1 MVCSCLKRKC
11 YLPFGSLTFYPNMY
25 IVLVGPSGCRKGTA
39 MGPGYDMLR
48 ELSIKMAA
56 EAITR
61 EALIQELRQC
71 TDTMIDMKSGRKEF
85 HASLTI
91 FSKEL
96 TVFLGYNNQQLMA
109 DMADWY
115 DCGSSWTYRTKNMG
129 TDEIIN
135 VWVNLIGATT
145 PELLQTTL
153 PRDAIGGGL
162 TSRILFIYAARKAK
176 AVVPFLTKEDLV
188 LGKLL
193 LEDLDRIH
201 QLVGAFRPTPEF
213 LDRWVEWYLDPSQN
227 YPPFE
232 DYRFGGYCERRPAHI
247 LKLAMVS
254 SAVRGDSMSIDVED
268 LNWAMATTE
277 WTEKQMQ
284 RTFSGVGRSQIADTV
299 QRILALLHT
308 TGGMSK
314 TELMQRFYQDL
325 DDFTMR
331 KVMDTLRSM
340 GAIDIKTS
348 GTDVILV
355 PRKTGLIK
363 ND

>member
-1 MVCSCLKRKC
+1 MICACLKRKC

-48 ELSIKMAA
+48 EIGIKMAA

-71 TDTMIDMKSGRKEF
+71 TDALIDVKEGRKEF
-85 HASLTI
+85 HASLTV

-145 PELLQTTL
+145 PELLQSTL

-162 TSRILFIYAARKAK
+162 TSRIIFVFAPRKAK
-176 AVVPFLTKEDLV
+176 FVVPFLTHDDIILGQKLQDDL
-188 LGKLL
+188 
-193 LEDLDRIH
+193 ERIH
-201 QLVGAFRPTPEF
+201 QLVGAFRPTDEF
-213 LDRWVEWYLDPSQN
+213 IDRWVEWYMDPSKNVQ
-227 YPPFE
+227 PFE
-232 DYRFGGYCERRPAHI
+232 DYRFGGYCERRPGHI
-247 LKLAMVS
+247 LKLCMVS
-254 SAVRGDSMSIDVED
+254 SAARGDSLLLDHYD
-268 LNWAMATTE
+268 LEWAMQTIE
-277 WTEKQMQ
+277 WTERLMP

-299 QRILALLHT
+299 QRILALVHQ
-308 TGGMSK
+308 TGGITK
-314 TELMQRFYQDL
+314 AEIMQRFYQDL
-325 DDFTMR
+325 DDFTLKR
-331 KVMDTLRSM
+331 VISTLQTM
-340 GAIDIKTS
+340 GEITLQSS
-348 GTDVILV
+348 GSDLILV
-355 PRKTGLIK
+355 PTKRILPE
-363 ND
+363 